1 MGKFEKATGGASDRE
16 IKITRFFDAPRELVF
31 RAWSDPAQ
39 LCKWWG
45 PRGFTIATKSMDV
58 RTGGAWVFDMRGPD
72 GTIYPNRIVYTE
84 IVPERKVAYEHTG
97 EGETADAIFTA
108 EISFEDEGR
117 GTRVTMHSI
126 FPSAAACNTVVEKY
140 GAIEGGI
147 ETLERLADIVSQ
159 QSPATFT
166 ISREFDAPRAKL
178 FELWIRP
185 EHLGKWFGPKGFEL
199 EIKSAD
205 IRTGGSSLTRMKSPD
220 GLVIWGK
227 WIIREI
233 LPPERLI
240 FIDCFSNES
249 GGLERHPPRTHMAAA
264 QSHDSHVRGTRRE
277 EDSRHGPVD
286 SGAGNGR
293 GTRHV
298 RGEPRFDARRL
309 DGYVRSARGVCG
321 GVASVTLIKPTNQ
334 TEAGDGV
341 ELAPASSRL
350 SRLESLPQLPRLSHP
365 RTADVVSKFVVPCP
379 VPAPPEGSGERLPR
393 VSSATSSK

>member
-249 GGLERHPPRTHMAAA
+249 GGLERHPLAPTWPQHNLTTVTFEELGAKKTRVTVQWTPVQETAEELAMFAA
-264 QSHDSHVRGTRRE
+264 SHDSMRGGWTGTFDRLAE
-277 EDSRHGPVD
+277 CV
-286 SGAGNGR
+286 AG
-293 GTRHV
+293 
-298 RGEPRFDARRL
+298 L
-309 DGYVRSARGVCG
+309 
-321 GVASVTLIKPTNQ
+321 
-334 TEAGDGV
+334 
-341 ELAPASSRL
+341 PAS
-350 SRLESLPQLPRLSHP
+350 H
-365 RTADVVSKFVVPCP
+365 
-379 VPAPPEGSGERLPR
+379 
-393 VSSATSSK
+393 